1 MTQDEYKQK
10 EKEYRE
16 EVAILNMLVSNMS
29 ETDDETDEVIDRLF
43 DKIKYPEIPK
53 DNKWIEQ

>member
-1 MTQDEYKQK
+1 MTQEKYKQK

-16 EVAILNMLVSNMS
+16 EIAVLNMLVLNMS
-29 ETDDETDEVIDRLF
+29 EINDETDIVIDRLF

-53 DNKWIEQ
+53 DEK